1 MSQETGS
8 NLESSAP
15 CSPGAVSGVYRCDLM
30 VLRNLSSV
38 LCHRADVAWC
48 GLLEVLPP
56 HPPDFPDLLTNQT
69 ASSSRCRAVGC
80 WGGACRHTK
89 THSPQDRVACLQ
101 SHQLSSP
108 WGPLAAETE
117 TRVQRNMGTTFTSSP
132 RGWFSLP
139 WQPSEVKVVVTQS
152 CPTLC
157 DPMDWGLPGSS
168 VNGISQA
175 RILGWVAILSP
186 RDLPT
191 QGSKLSLPDCG
202 RNQIPKLSGNEITEM
217 SCLTVLEARSPTSR
231 CRQGPVYSGASGVR
245 AFPPPAGL
253 GGCWHPWLEASC
265 SVLCFVSLC
274 VCVFFLLSPA
284 ETRY

>member
-1 MSQETGS
+1 M
-8 NLESSAP
+8 LH
-15 CSPGAVSGVYRCDLM
+15 GVAFWKFFPPTPRTFQIFLPTR
-30 VLRNLSSV
+30 LRPAAGV
-38 LCHRADVAWC
+38 EQW
-48 GLLEVLPP
+48 G
-56 HPPDFPDLLTNQT
+56 
-69 ASSSRCRAVGC
+69 VG
-80 WGGACRHTK
+80 GGHAGTPRPTPLR
-89 THSPQDRVACLQ
+89 TACLQ

-139 WQPSEVKVVVTQS
+139 WQPSEVKVVVTQL

-168 VNGISQA
+168 VHGISQA